1 MGLDLPIG
9 NLPVVGNVLQ
19 EIGREDA
26 ALGFDADEVVSGYC
40 LHKSNPIQPRTPMRA
55 FRGYE

>member
-1 MGLDLPIG
+1 
-9 NLPVVGNVLQ
+9 VLQ

-26 ALGFDADEVVSGYC
+26 ALGFAADEVVSGYC
-40 LHKSNPIQPRTPMRA
+40 LHKSNPIQPRIHMRA